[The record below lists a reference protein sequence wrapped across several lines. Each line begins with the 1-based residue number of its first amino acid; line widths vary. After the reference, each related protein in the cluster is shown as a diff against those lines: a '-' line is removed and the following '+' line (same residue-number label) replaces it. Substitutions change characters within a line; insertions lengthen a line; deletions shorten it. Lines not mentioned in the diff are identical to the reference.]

1 MKKQLAIN
9 GGKPIC
15 KELKAF
21 NTIGKEELL
30 NVKKVMKSG
39 ILSGFFAKKRERKRI
54 LGRKICSRF

>member
-39 ILSGFFAKKRERKRI
+39 ICLVFLQKERKKRI